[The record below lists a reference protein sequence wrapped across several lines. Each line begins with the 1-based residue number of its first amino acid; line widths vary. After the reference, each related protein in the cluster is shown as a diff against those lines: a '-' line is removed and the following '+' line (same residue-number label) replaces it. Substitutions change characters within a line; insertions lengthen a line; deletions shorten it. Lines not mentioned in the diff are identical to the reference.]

1 MIISLQNSL
10 TKTKRVLFV
19 QHSHRIYWHAK
30 RTYEIINAQ
39 SEEKINNFNSTMR
52 RKYSSKPFVSHDDN
66 NEHYNAINAQIIQ
79 SQPYISYVMSQ
90 FSVLLSH
97 LMLISLSFSCC
108 FIIESICLHLKKKI
122 ANDFHK
128 TEGKTHVNAVPCDSA
143 ATF

>member
-1 MIISLQNSL
+1 MR
-10 TKTKRVLFV
+10 K
-19 QHSHRIYWHAK
+19 AK
-30 RTYEIINAQ
+30 
-39 SEEKINNFNSTMR
+39 KKVNNFNSTMR
-52 RKYSSKPFVSHDDN
+52 QKYSSKPFVSHDDN

-108 FIIESICLHLKKKI
+108 FIIESICLHLKKT

-128 TEGKTHVNAVPCDSA
+128 TVGKTQVNSVPCDSA